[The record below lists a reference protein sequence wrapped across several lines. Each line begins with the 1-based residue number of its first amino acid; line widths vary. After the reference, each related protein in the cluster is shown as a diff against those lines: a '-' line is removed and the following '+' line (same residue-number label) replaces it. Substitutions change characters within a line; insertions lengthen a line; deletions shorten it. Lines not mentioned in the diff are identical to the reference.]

1 MPKLRYIVHNKIEY
15 WGFRLALTIMK
26 SLPKQLSR
34 AIMLGLFQLVGYR
47 IGIRREVARLQM
59 SKVLTDLTTTQIRSL
74 LRSMYR
80 NMALSTYES
89 LLLTNEEILS
99 ISSEDS
105 IIHAKE
111 ALELGKGALIATAHF
126 GSWEAA
132 RVLPSFG
139 IPLAVVAKTQRNIY
153 FDDYNNRVRE
163 SNGVV
168 VINMKKALRGITEQ
182 LRLNKMVAV
191 LVDQN
196 AGSKGLVMD
205 FLGYPASHWKGVAKM
220 SLRLKVP
227 IVPTFALRTPE
238 DKLIFR
244 FEPMIYHPDWEDSEE
259 NILHVMHEIDT
270 ILESYIRKYP
280 DQWFWVHK
288 RWKHSFDMFK
298 ESI

>member
-132 RVLPSFG
+132 RVYLP
-139 IPLAVVAKTQRNIY
+139 
-153 FDDYNNRVRE
+153 
-163 SNGVV
+163 
-168 VINMKKALRGITEQ
+168 
-182 LRLNKMVAV
+182 
-191 LVDQN
+191 
-196 AGSKGLVMD
+196 
-205 FLGYPASHWKGVAKM
+205 
-220 SLRLKVP
+220 
-227 IVPTFALRTPE
+227 
-238 DKLIFR
+238 
-244 FEPMIYHPDWEDSEE
+244 
-259 NILHVMHEIDT
+259 
-270 ILESYIRKYP
+270 LESL
-280 DQWFWVHK
+280 W
-288 RWKHSFDMFK
+288 RW
-298 ESI
+298 